1 MSELIKNILIA
12 FLGGSFA
19 LVLQMFTYRK
29 ERLGNRRSILY
40 ILIEVYWNIS
50 RLERFKE
57 SDQFLDKIFSK
68 LDIDQSE
75 TDQVKPFLN
84 GILFKV
90 MFEDVIKELNEF
102 SDNYSSLILSLASEK
117 PILAYKISHLAKSLE
132 KSSSYFDGI
141 SNDMKTQFP
150 ESEHEQIDSFIKNI
164 FHNNIIFSEKESIQK
179 SILNVGRSISIFQYF
194 RAKNIIKEINTN
206 QIDEAEIEKF
216 VTIIKQEI
224 EKQLSTLKLI
234 DSQ

>member
-1 MSELIKNILIA
+1 MNDLIRNILIA

-19 LVLQMFTYRK
+19 LVLQLFSYRK

-40 ILIEVYWNIS
+40 ILIEVYGNIT
-50 RLERFKE
+50 RLERLKD
-57 SDQFLDKIFSK
+57 SDHFLDKIFSK
-68 LDIDQSE
+68 LDIDPSE

-90 MFEDVIKELNEF
+90 MFEDVINELNEL

-132 KSSSYFDGI
+132 KSTLYFDGI
-141 SNDMKTQFP
+141 SNDFKTQFP

-164 FHNNIIFSEKESIQK
+164 FHNNIIFSEKESIRK
-179 SILNVGRSISIFQYF
+179 SILKVGRSISIFQYF
-194 RAKNIIKEINTN
+194 KAKNIIKEINTN
-206 QIDEAEIEKF
+206 QIDETEIEKF
-216 VTIIKQEI
+216 ATIIKQEI
-224 EKQLSTLKLI
+224 EKQLSTMNLI